1 LKSINAFYPN
11 LENSALYLQR
21 KIWGRF
27 FNELSGLKLVNA
39 SIGIIIILWLFI
51 AINYLDVNLY
61 IVFGFALLL
70 VTSLISFHFRKVH
83 HRQSAA
89 EKIEDFNALTPIIR
103 WSYLTYAG
111 FIMIVAPILIF
122 LAVALSMFKS

>member
-1 LKSINAFYPN
+1 MKSINAFYSN

-27 FNELSGLKLVNA
+27 FNELSGLRLVNA

-61 IVFGFALLL
+61 MVFGFALLL
-70 VTSLISFHFRKVH
+70 VISLISFHFRKVH
-83 HRQSAA
+83 HRKSAA
-89 EKIEDFNALTPIIR
+89 EKIEDFNTLTPIVR
-103 WSYLTYAG
+103 WSYLTYTG
-111 FIMIVAPILIF
+111 FIMVVAPILIF
-122 LAVALSMFKS
+122 LAVGLPMFKS